1 MSLSQPLRIST
12 LCHPALFFD
21 APNLQVLKMGFVQC
35 RCLPCLL
42 SEYISRSTAK
52 LGEEKV
58 ELGGGKADL
67 GFSCGLPSPRPC
79 LSMGGKR
86 RRRVSR
92 TSGLRLLWVAVRVA
106 GSASAPETVGAGGNP
121 HLVLPTRPCA
131 LEHGWARGAFFKFAQ
146 CHWVYQ
152 QQPRPHSIGVSPP
165 NTPEGS
171 EGQEVWDSWR
181 RCQQTL

>member
-79 LSMGGKR
+79 LSLGGKR
-86 RRRVSR
+86 KRRVSR
-92 TSGLRLLWVAVRVA
+92 TLWAEAAVSGCA
-106 GSASAPETVGAGGNP
+106 GCGFCERTRDGRCRRQSASCSAHQALCPGAWLSKG
-121 HLVLPTRPCA
+121 CI
-131 LEHGWARGAFFKFAQ
+131 F
-146 CHWVYQ
+146 
-152 QQPRPHSIGVSPP
+152 
-165 NTPEGS
+165 
-171 EGQEVWDSWR
+171 
-181 RCQQTL
+181 